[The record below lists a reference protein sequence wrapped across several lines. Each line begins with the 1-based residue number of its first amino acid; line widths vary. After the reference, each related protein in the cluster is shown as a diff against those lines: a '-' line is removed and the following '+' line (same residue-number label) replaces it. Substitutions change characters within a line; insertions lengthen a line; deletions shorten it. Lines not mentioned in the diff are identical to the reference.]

1 MPIRLNTAGQREIK
15 ASKEFR
21 IRYMQFHFFHVRF
34 VCELLVSHDIGS
46 LQKNTVCAR
55 LILVIVSHITLLSAR
70 TKHKTSAWPFLQ
82 PTFGEFPR
90 ENSIHLFDFPD

>member
-1 MPIRLNTAGQREIK
+1 
-15 ASKEFR
+15 
-21 IRYMQFHFFHVRF
+21 MQFHFFHIRF

-70 TKHKTSAWPFLQ
+70 TKHKTSACPFSNQ
-82 PTFGEFPR
+82 
-90 ENSIHLFDFPD
+90 HLANFHGKI